1 MKSNFARL
9 IDIICDEEKIERK
22 SFSDDW
28 SHKLTRNGRTAFI
41 TGYQFALNPA
51 SSKELAQDKALTYSV
66 LDDAGVP
73 TAVHEFLPSFTE
85 ESEKAFPYQAVY
97 EACIKEAGEV
107 VLKDNY
113 GTGGNKV
120 FRISDPETYVR
131 TLKKI
136 WDASYAASLSPFYDI
151 EEEVRVVILDGEG
164 RLFIKKERQ
173 TVIGDGS
180 STVEELVSIEPEKK
194 EALGILTSG
203 EKKRV
208 PAMGEKVY
216 LNWKHNLG
224 QGATGVVVEDEDLKK
239 ELTDIA
245 RSAQKALGLRF
256 CSVDIVRVNGKRMV
270 LEVNGGVMME
280 HFAGQS
286 EACFETAKSIY
297 RDAILRM
304 L

>member
-1 MKSNFARL
+1 VKSNFARL
-9 IDIICDEEKIERK
+9 IDVICKEEDIEVR
-22 SFSDDW
+22 SYSDDW
-28 SHKLTRNGRTAFI
+28 SHKLSRDGHTAFI

-66 LDDAGVP
+66 LTDAGVP
-73 TAVHEFLPSFTE
+73 AAVHEFLPSFTE
-85 ESEKAFPYQAVY
+85 ESEKEFPYRALY
-97 EACIKEAGEV
+97 EACMAERGEA

-120 FRISDPETYVR
+120 FRISDEEAYVK

-136 WDASYAASLSPFYDI
+136 WEGSYAASISPFYEI
-151 EEEVRVVILDGEG
+151 EEEIRVVVLDGEG
-164 RLFIKKERQ
+164 RLFLKKERQ
-173 TVIGDGS
+173 TVTGNGRD
-180 STVEELVSIEPEKK
+180 TVEALVLADPAKAENIAVVPKK
-194 EALGILTSG
+194 EL
-203 EKKRV
+203 KRV
-208 PAMGEKVY
+208 PEDGETVY

-224 QGATGVVVEDEDLKK
+224 QGATGVVVTDETLKS
-239 ELTDIA
+239 ELADIA
-245 RSAQKALGLRF
+245 RAAQKALGLRF

-286 EACFETAKSIY
+286 ETCFETAKGIY
-297 RDAILRM
+297 KDAILRM